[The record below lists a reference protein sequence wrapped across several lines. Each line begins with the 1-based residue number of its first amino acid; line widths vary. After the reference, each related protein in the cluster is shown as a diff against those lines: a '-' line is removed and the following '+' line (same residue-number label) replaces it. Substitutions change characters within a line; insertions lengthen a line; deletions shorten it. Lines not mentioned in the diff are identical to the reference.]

1 MKFKPLTLGRIHLA
15 HARRSSYCG
24 AIPWNSHGMR
34 TTVHEARV
42 SCLHCLK
49 VYDVE
54 LSNQQR
60 KADIYKIVSGLTE

>member
-1 MKFKPLTLGRIHLA
+1 MKFKPLTLGRVHLA
-15 HARRSSYCG
+15 HARRAAYCG
-24 AIPWNSHGMR
+24 TSGRTAR

-60 KADIYKIVSGLTE
+60 KADTYKIVSGLTE